1 MDRET
6 LNKFVE
12 KLDGFGSWSSKMQV
26 DYVVYFLTF
35 KHGVE
40 SATVADINKCFE
52 LLDLGLYSRLPV
64 YLSEETKSGR
74 YIKSIK
80 GYRLQRALLEMIH
93 SQYEAEPKKVL
104 VSQHLTDLVLL
115 ITEPNEKQF
124 LLEAINCYR
133 VEAYRSFIVM
143 VWILTVD
150 HLQRFVFANKLT
162 EFNLALNAH
171 SDKKMKPVV
180 SYDDFSS
187 LRESRFIE
195 LLANS
200 GIISNDVRKILDVK
214 LGIRNSAGH
223 PSGVKIFG
231 HKATEFVIDLVEN
244 VLLKY

>member
-35 KHGVE
+35 KNGLE

-74 YIKSIK
+74 YIKSAK
-80 GYRLQRALLEMIH
+80 GYRLQRAVLEMVH
-93 SQYEAEPKKVL
+93 SQYEAEPKRIQVSKHL
-104 VSQHLTDLVLL
+104 VDLVPS
-115 ITEPNEKQF
+115 ITESNEKQF
-124 LLEAINCYR
+124 LEEAINCYR
-133 VEAYRSFIVM
+133 VEAYRSAIVM
-143 VWILTVD
+143 VWILTID
-150 HLQRFVFANKLT
+150 HLQRFTYSTQLN
-162 EFNLALNAH
+162 EFNTALNAH
-171 SDKKMKPVV
+171 SDKKMKPIV
-180 SYDDFSS
+180 SYDDFSQ
-187 LRESRFIE
+187 LKEGRFIE
-195 LLANS
+195 LLKSAN
-200 GIISNDVRKILDVK
+200 IISNDVRKILVDK
-214 LGIRNSAGH
+214 LGVRNSAGH
-223 PSGVKIFG
+223 PSGVKISG